1 MHVGAFVHGRLDPVE
16 AEPGTASVVE
26 LKRAGASRAGAPE

>member
-16 AEPGTASVVE
+16 AEPGMASVVE
-26 LKRAGASRAGAPE
+26 LKRAGTSRAGTPE